1 MSIFQRKPTQFELF
15 PKAQDAPAHPGHRT
29 FFGGKLILSIESISI
44 LIMAVVVIMVM
55 SFSLGM
61 EKGKR
66 ISKTAI
72 LRMLHPELPR
82 PESLR
87 PPSSAPEAEE
97 VKLLTNNKLEEKSP
111 ATVPLARLDEGA
123 AVPGPVDSAEAG
135 EEKVVDKFYTIQVA
149 SFKKRTM
156 AQKEAMQLQDKGYD
170 IIVVPK
176 GQYSIVCVGKFPV
189 EEEARVVSQELKKKY
204 KDCLIRRL

>member
-1 MSIFQRKPTQFELF
+1 MSTFQRKPTQFELF
-15 PKAQDAPAHPGHRT
+15 PKDKDAPVHAEHRT
-29 FFGGKLILSIESISI
+29 FFVGKLSLSIESITI
-44 LIMAVVVIMVM
+44 LMMAVVVIMVM

-66 ISKTAI
+66 ISKSSI
-72 LRMLHPELPR
+72 LRMLYPQR
-82 PESLR
+82 PTLEALS
-87 PPSSAPEAEE
+87 PSSPVPEEA
-97 VKLLTNNKLEEKSP
+97 KANIDNKIDGDSP
-111 ATVPLARLDEGA
+111 APAPLARVDEGA
-123 AVPGPVDSAEAG
+123 PVPRASDSPKGE

-149 SFKKRTM
+149 SFKKRAM

-170 IIVVPK
+170 IMVVPK

-189 EEEARVVSQELKKKY
+189 EEEAKVVSQELKKKY

>member
-15 PKAQDAPAHPGHRT
+15 PKAKESPAYPERRT
-29 FFGGKLILSIESISI
+29 FFGGKLSLSIENVTI
-44 LIMAVVVIMVM
+44 LMMAVVVIMVM

-66 ISKTAI
+66 VSKSMI
-72 LRMLHPELPR
+72 LRMLHPDLAVQEALQ
-82 PESLR
+82 
-87 PPSSAPEAEE
+87 PSVAPEAEA
-97 VKLLTNNKLEEKSP
+97 TNLNPDSKIEGP
-111 ATVPLARLDEGA
+111 APAPTPLAQLDKNAAGSGA
-123 AVPGPVDSAEAG
+123 PDRAESG

-149 SFKKRTM
+149 SFKKRDM

-170 IIVVPK
+170 IMVVPK
-176 GQYSIVCVGKFPV
+176 GQYSIVCVGKFPA
-189 EEEARVVSQELKKKY
+189 EEEAKVVSQELKKKY